1 MQSNSRRPWRTVTI
15 ILIIAGVLALSLG
28 GYLNNITNT
37 ALSPILGIQQ
47 WITIR
52 YNAFQGLVS
61 APTDVVQL
69 RQRNTELEAQVTE
82 LQTQVI
88 DLQQRLS
95 EMEIL
100 SALLDFARTQPQN
113 EYEAA
118 TVIAHDP
125 SPFLQYVII
134 NKGSDDGI
142 RHGMPVVSDQGLVGR
157 VVAITSNASRVQL
170 ITDSSTQ
177 VNVRIQPAETE
188 AVLQGSVT
196 GDLSL
201 DMIPQDAAIQP
212 GDLVLTSGLGG
223 NYPADI
229 MIGQVVSIRQ
239 VATDLF
245 QEAALQPVVD
255 FARLEIVLV
264 IVNFKPV
271 DVTPL
276 LPDAAENAQ

>member
-1 MQSNSRRPWRTVTI
+1 MKANSRRPWRTVTI
-15 ILIIAGVLALSLG
+15 VLILAGVLALSLG

-37 ALSPILGIQQ
+37 LLSPILAAQE

-52 YNAFQGLVS
+52 YNAFQELVS
-61 APTDVVQL
+61 APTDVTQL
-69 RQRNTELEAQVTE
+69 RQRNAELEAQVTD

-100 SALLDFARTQPQN
+100 TALLDFARSQPQN

-118 TVIAHDP
+118 AVIAHDP

-134 NKGSDDGI
+134 NKGSDAGI
-142 RHGMPVVSDQGLVGR
+142 RQGMPVVSDQGLVGR

-170 ITDSSTQ
+170 VTDSATQ

-188 AVLQGSVT
+188 AVLTGSIT
-196 GDLSL
+196 GDLVL
-201 DMIPQDAAIQP
+201 EMIPQDAAIQP
-212 GDLVLTSGLGG
+212 GDLVFTSGLGG
-223 NYPADI
+223 NYPSDI

-239 VATDLF
+239 EVTALF

-271 DVTPL
+271 DITPL
-276 LPDAAENAQ
+276 LPEDEEIAQ

>member
-1 MQSNSRRPWRTVTI
+1 
-15 ILIIAGVLALSLG
+15 
-28 GYLNNITNT
+28 
-37 ALSPILGIQQ
+37 
-47 WITIR
+47 
-52 YNAFQGLVS
+52 
-61 APTDVVQL
+61 
-69 RQRNTELEAQVTE
+69 LEAQVTE

-88 DLQQRLS
+88 DLQQRLA

-142 RHGMPVVSDQGLVGR
+142 RQGMPVVSDQGLVGR

-188 AVLQGSVT
+188 AVLTGSIT
-196 GDLSL
+196 GDLVL

-212 GDLVLTSGLGG
+212 GDLVFTSGLGG
-223 NYPADI
+223 NYPSDI

-239 VATDLF
+239 QATALF

-276 LPDAAENAQ
+276 LPGQEETNQ